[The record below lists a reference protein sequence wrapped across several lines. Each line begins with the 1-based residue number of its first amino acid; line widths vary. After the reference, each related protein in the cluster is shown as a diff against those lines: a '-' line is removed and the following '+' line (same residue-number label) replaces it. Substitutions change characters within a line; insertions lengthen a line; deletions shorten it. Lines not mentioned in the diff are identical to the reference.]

1 MTKTRKKSRFLGFL
15 KWTGIT
21 VAALAGFALV
31 LNLTTGMHLQ
41 ITGGLWPQLDFHD
54 EDRHYRTIE
63 AHRERSADIVPASS
77 PAPLESAAEEPED
90 EAVSEAAPPEPPEP
104 DEATDVGD
112 TPTDGDI
119 PTVAELEPPAAP
131 APSLGSWPYYRG
143 LHMDGRYPE
152 PINTAWPD
160 EGPPELWR
168 VPVGGGYASFVVG
181 DGLAYTI
188 EQRREQEVVAAYD
201 LLTGAERWSASWNA
215 RFEESMGGDGPRAT
229 PALYGG
235 TLVALGAT
243 GELHALD
250 AATGA
255 SIWRTNILEES
266 GAANLTWGM
275 AASPAILDGAVLTA
289 PGGPNGAVI
298 AYELETGAIRW
309 RALDAQ
315 GAYTAP
321 AVFTLDGLSQ
331 IVLIGADQVISLSP
345 DGSETYWSRPWATM
359 NGINAAQPL
368 QVAPNRIFVSS
379 GYGHGAAVLGV
390 EADLE
395 ANTAQVRE
403 IWFNN
408 RMKNTFSTS
417 VFHDGYVYG
426 LDAGILACVDAENG
440 DRMWKGGRYGHG
452 QLLIASGHLVITT
465 ERGQLVLVRAT
476 PESHQEIAALPAVSG
491 RTWNN
496 PAIAEGILLVR
507 NDREAVAFD
516 LRPQT

>member
-1 MTKTRKKSRFLGFL
+1 MNRTKKRSRFLAFL
-15 KWTGIT
+15 KWTGIS
-21 VAALAGFALV
+21 VAALAGLALV

-54 EDRHYRTIE
+54 EDRHYRAIE
-63 AHRERSADIVPASS
+63 AHREQSADGAPASA
-77 PAPLESAAEEPED
+77 PPPLESAAEEPED
-90 EAVSEAAPPEPPEP
+90 EAVSAAAPEPPEP
-104 DEATDVGD
+104 GLDTDVGD

-119 PTVAELEPPAAP
+119 PTVAELDPPAVP

-143 LHMDGRYPE
+143 LHMDGRYTE
-152 PINTAWPD
+152 PINTAWPAG
-160 EGPPELWR
+160 GPPELWR
-168 VPVGGGYASFVVG
+168 IPVGGGYASFVVG

-201 LLTGAERWSASWNA
+201 LLTGAERWSASWDA

-229 PALYGG
+229 PAVYRD

-255 SIWRTNILEES
+255 AIWRTNILEDS

-345 DGSETYWSRPWATM
+345 DGSGTYWSRPWATM

-368 QVAPNRIFVSS
+368 QVAPNRLFVSS
-379 GYGHGAAVLGV
+379 GYGHGAAVLEV
-390 EADLE
+390 DADLE
-395 ANTAQVRE
+395 AATAQVSE

-426 LDAGILACVDAENG
+426 LDNGILACVDAENG
-440 DRMWKGGRYGHG
+440 DRTWKGGRYGHG

-476 PESHQEIAALPAVSG
+476 PESHQEVAALPAVSG

>member
-21 VAALAGFALV
+21 VAALAGLALV

-54 EDRHYRTIE
+54 EDRHYRALE
-63 AHRERSADIVPASS
+63 AHRDQTD
-77 PAPLESAAEEPED
+77 AP
-90 EAVSEAAPPEPPEP
+90 
-104 DEATDVGD
+104 
-112 TPTDGDI
+112 I
-119 PTVAELEPPAAP
+119 VAEAP
-131 APSLGSWPYYRG
+131 AEPQPADDEQAADSWPYYRG

-152 PINTAWPD
+152 PVNIDWPD
-160 EGPPELWR
+160 AGPPELWR
-168 VPVGGGYASFVVG
+168 IPVGGGYASFVVG

-201 LLTGAERWSASWNA
+201 LLTGVERWNASWDA

-229 PALYGG
+229 PALYDG

-243 GELHALD
+243 GELQALD
-250 AATGA
+250 AVTGA
-255 SIWRTNILEES
+255 LSWRTNILKDS

-298 AYELETGAIRW
+298 AYELDTGEIRW

-345 DGSETYWSRPWATM
+345 DGSGTYWSRPWATM

-368 QVAPNRIFVSS
+368 QVAPNRLFVSS
-379 GYGHGAAVLGV
+379 GYGHGAAVLEV
-390 EADLE
+390 DADLE
-395 ANTAQVRE
+395 AATAEVRE

-426 LDAGILACVDAENG
+426 LDNGILACVDAENG